1 MIYNVSLVQ
10 SDMYNNTSIRLCKG
24 EHIFKYEIVFGTTP
38 YLDILIF
45 LLASQ
50 GTTHARVKK
59 TYSRTFI
66 LYSNAD
72 AYYGTIMDFIARS
85 KHCEIV

>member
-10 SDMYNNTSIRLCKG
+10 SDVYNNTSIRLCKG
-24 EHIFKYEIVFGTTP
+24 KYVFKYEIVFGTTP

-50 GTTHARVKK
+50 GTTHAHVKK
-59 TYSRTFI
+59 TYNRTFI